1 MTEFTST
8 VTLTFEINNLEAFDK
23 EEYIERLKEQYIEL
37 YDLEIKDHEIS
48 NIEEVQPLKCN
59 PIESNQS
66 IMTQT
71 KVIGESVKRTERN
84 FVKSYTDDYAKAITE
99 NYRQY
104 HINTLQGNL
113 SGNYPEYAREQLD
126 AIENGTANLMWFKV
140 YSGKRYYKIVQQ
152 EFETW
157 EKSKY
162 YGQYRDSSVHS
173 FVDKETGEVYKPAG
187 WAKPAKHVRFD
198 MRDVKQLRFLLNPRN
213 VDWAGGYLY
222 LR

>member
-8 VTLTFEINNLEAFDK
+8 VTLTFEINNLEAVEK
-23 EEYIERLKEQYIEL
+23 NEYIDRLIAQYLDL
-37 YDLEIKDHEIS
+37 YDLEIKEHEIS

-66 IMTQT
+66 IMTT
-71 KVIGESVKRTERN
+71 VKETDRT
-84 FVKSYTDDYAKAITE
+84 FVKAYVQDYADAITE
-99 NYRQY
+99 NYRLY
-104 HINTLQGNL
+104 HVASMESMLRRD
-113 SGNYPEYAREQLD
+113 PESTYAAQELNDVQT
-126 AIENGTANLMWFKV
+126 GKANLYKFVVKT
-140 YSGKRYYKIVQQ
+140 GKKYYKIVQQ
-152 EFETW
+152 QFETW

-162 YGQYRDSSVHS
+162 YGQYRDGSVHA

-198 MRDVKQLRFLLNPRN
+198 MRDERQLKFILDPKN